1 MSSYNK
7 SGLSILMCGVMMW
20 QLGPKPTEASGWATV
35 RCACCRAGCV
45 SGARDALEMLSPCAT

>member
-1 MSSYNK
+1 
-7 SGLSILMCGVMMW
+7 LMCGVMMW

-45 SGARDALEMLSPCAT
+45 SGARDALEILSPCAT